1 VRVERRSDEISAQT
15 AADALAGYTARMAIF
30 LAAFT
35 LSAALT
41 LLMVHVL
48 RTRGWV
54 TKDHDLS
61 GPQKVH
67 LQPVGR
73 VGGVAVFVS
82 LCVFAAWE
90 QWRGSHFGGVL
101 ALLLLCGAP
110 VLVVGLIEDLT
121 KRVAPWQRL
130 LAAAVSALLAVV
142 FIGTAIPRTDIWGL
156 DWVASFAIGAAAL
169 SVFAVSGIANAINII
184 DGFNGLASMCVM
196 MILLA
201 VAYVALQVNDGVVL
215 ALALV
220 GAGAVLGFFIW
231 NYPAGLIFL
240 GDGGAYFLGFY
251 LSEVALLLIIRNP
264 QVSPLFPLL
273 VAIYPI
279 FETIFSMY
287 RRRFVKGRPVG
298 MPDGAHLHSLVH
310 RRLLRWAIG
319 RDDASALM
327 RRNAMTAPYLWALCM
342 SAIVPSVLFWD
353 ESAILGMFILLFIVV
368 YVVLYGQIV
377 RFKAP
382 RWLVHKR

>member
-1 VRVERRSDEISAQT
+1 
-15 AADALAGYTARMAIF
+15 MAIF
-30 LAAFT
+30 MAAFA

-54 TKDHDLS
+54 TKDHDLT

-67 LQPVGR
+67 LRPVGR
-73 VGGVAVFVS
+73 VGGVAIFVS
-82 LCVFAAWE
+82 LCAFAVWE
-90 QWRGSHFGGVL
+90 LWRGARFGGLL
-101 ALLLLCGAP
+101 ALLLACGTP
-110 VLVVGLIEDLT
+110 VFVVGLIEDLT

-142 FIGTAIPRTDIWGL
+142 FIGTAISRTDIWGV
-156 DWVASFAIGAAAL
+156 DWVASFAVGAAAL

-201 VAYVALQVNDGVVL
+201 VAYVALQVDDGVVL

-273 VAIYPI
+273 AAIYPI
-279 FETIFSMY
+279 FETVFSMY
-287 RRRFVKGRPVG
+287 RRRLVKGRPVG

-319 RDDASALM
+319 RDDASTLM
-327 RRNAMTAPYLWALCM
+327 RRNSMTAPYLWALCM
-342 SAIVPSVLFWD
+342 SAIVPSMLFWD
-353 ESAILGMFILLFIVV
+353 ESPILGVFIGLFVVV

-382 RWLVHKR
+382 RWLMHKR

>member
-1 VRVERRSDEISAQT
+1 
-15 AADALAGYTARMAIF
+15 MAIF
-30 LAAFT
+30 VAAFA

-41 LLMVHVL
+41 LLMVQVL
-48 RTRGWV
+48 RTRGWF
-54 TKDHDLS
+54 TKDHDLA

-67 LQPVGR
+67 LLPVGR
-73 VGGVAVFVS
+73 VGGMAIFAS
-82 LCVFAAWE
+82 LGAFALLDKWLGH
-90 QWRGSHFGGVL
+90 RFGGLL
-101 ALLLLCGAP
+101 ALLLGCGAP
-110 VLVVGLIEDLT
+110 VFVVGLLEDLT

-130 LAAAVSALLAVV
+130 LAAAVSAYLAAIFV
-142 FIGTAIPRTDIWGL
+142 GTTIARTDLWGL
-156 DWVASFAIGAAAL
+156 DWVASFTIGAIAL
-169 SVFAVSGIANAINII
+169 SVFAVTGIANAINII

-201 VAYVALQVNDGVVL
+201 VAYVALQVDDSTVL

-251 LSEVALLLIIRNP
+251 LSEVALLLVVRNP
-264 QVSPLFPLL
+264 EVSPLFPLL
-273 VAIYPI
+273 AVIYPA
-279 FETIFSMY
+279 FETVFSMY
-287 RRRFVKGRPVG
+287 RRRVVKGRPVG

-319 RDDASALM
+319 RDDASAKM

-342 SAIVPSVLFWD
+342 VAIVPSVLFWD
-353 ESAILGMFILLFIVV
+353 ESTILGLFILLFAVV

-382 RWLVHKR
+382 RWLTTKH

>member
-1 VRVERRSDEISAQT
+1 
-15 AADALAGYTARMAIF
+15 
-30 LAAFT
+30 
-35 LSAALT
+35 
-41 LLMVHVL
+41 
-48 RTRGWV
+48 
-54 TKDHDLS
+54 
-61 GPQKVH
+61 
-67 LQPVGR
+67 
-73 VGGVAVFVS
+73 
-82 LCVFAAWE
+82 
-90 QWRGSHFGGVL
+90 
-101 ALLLLCGAP
+101 
-110 VLVVGLIEDLT
+110 
-121 KRVAPWQRL
+121 
-130 LAAAVSALLAVV
+130 
-142 FIGTAIPRTDIWGL
+142 
-156 DWVASFAIGAAAL
+156 
-169 SVFAVSGIANAINII
+169 AINII

-201 VAYVALQVNDGVVL
+201 VAYVALQVDDGVVL

-273 VAIYPI
+273 AAIYPI
-279 FETIFSMY
+279 FETVFSMY
-287 RRRFVKGRPVG
+287 RRRLVKGRPVG

-319 RDDASALM
+319 RDDASTLM
-327 RRNAMTAPYLWALCM
+327 RRNSMTAPYLWALCM
-342 SAIVPSVLFWD
+342 SAIVPSMLFWD
-353 ESAILGMFILLFIVV
+353 ESPILGVFIGLFVVV

-382 RWLVHKR
+382 RWLMHKR

>member
-1 VRVERRSDEISAQT
+1 
-15 AADALAGYTARMAIF
+15 MAIY
-30 LAAFT
+30 LAAFA

-41 LLMVHVL
+41 LLMVQVL
-48 RTRGWV
+48 RTRGWF
-54 TKDHDLS
+54 TKDHDLA

-73 VGGVAVFVS
+73 VGGLAIFVC
-82 LCVFAAWE
+82 LGAFAAWDS
-90 QWRGSHFGGVL
+90 WKSPRFGGLL
-101 ALLLLCGAP
+101 ATLLWCGAP
-110 VLVVGLIEDLT
+110 VFVVGLVEDLT

-130 LAAAVSALLAVV
+130 TAAAVSALLAVV
-142 FIGTAIPRTDIWGL
+142 YAGTAIRDTDIWGL
-156 DWVASFAIGAAAL
+156 DWLASFSIGAGAL
-169 SVFAVSGIANAINII
+169 SVFAVAGIANAINII

-201 VAYVALQVNDGVVL
+201 VAYVALQVDDGVVL

-273 VAIYPI
+273 AAIYPI
-279 FETIFSMY
+279 FETVFSMY
-287 RRRFVKGRPVG
+287 RRRLVKGRPVG

-319 RDDASALM
+319 RDDASTLM
-327 RRNAMTAPYLWALCM
+327 RRNSMTAPYLWALCM
-342 SAIVPSVLFWD
+342 SAIVPSMLFWD
-353 ESAILGMFILLFIVV
+353 ESPILGVFIGLFVVV

-382 RWLVHKR
+382 RWLMHKR